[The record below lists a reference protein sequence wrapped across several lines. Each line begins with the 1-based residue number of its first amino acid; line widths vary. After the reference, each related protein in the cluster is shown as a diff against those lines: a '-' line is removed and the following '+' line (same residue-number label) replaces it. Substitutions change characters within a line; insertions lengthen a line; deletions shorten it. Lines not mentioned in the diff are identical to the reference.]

1 MKLLVRAFTIS
12 IVLACAGWSQD
23 QHKPLV
29 LFVEQTKDSPAYHLD
44 NADVSADPLRGLGL
58 AVAAKGKD
66 WPLTIA
72 VDSRLPINTIWNA
85 GALAGKAGFVNI
97 RYYAFHYEDRKAIEV
112 SFGKHFVPI
121 WPGSH

>member
-1 MKLLVRAFTIS
+1 MFHQLRNRLDCLSMKLLVRAFTIS

-58 AVAAKGKD
+58 AVAAKGK
-66 WPLTIA
+66 
-72 VDSRLPINTIWNA
+72 
-85 GALAGKAGFVNI
+85 LAAN
-97 RYYAFHYEDRKAIEV
+97 H
-112 SFGKHFVPI
+112 S
-121 WPGSH
+121 S